1 MGGATHLPHNLQ
13 IGMKRIIYI
22 LLSLFCAITTYAA
35 TYKSVDQIKM
45 VYLEDSTRYVCNPDG
60 ILSEDSVAQMDAMIE
75 YLEDSTSIQ
84 IVVVAVEKI
93 ESGDCFQFATDLG
106 NHYGIGQK
114 KTSNGLVILLST
126 KDRCIQFATG
136 SGLESYLPDA
146 ICKRIQNRYM
156 IDALSQGDYNK
167 AMTAGVRAVCGYL
180 DGSMKAEIEDE
191 EDTDIFMTILGFL
204 GLTGLLTWYTR
215 RKMKKC
221 PNCKKI
227 GLEKKGSTKLAET
240 RTYKRYE
247 DVYVCKYCGQ
257 TVRRPYTIA
266 TGTRSSGGSFG
277 GGFSSGGDSNPGGHF
292 GGGHFGGGGAGSRF

>member
-1 MGGATHLPHNLQ
+1 
-13 IGMKRIIYI
+13 MKRITYI

-35 TYKSVDQIKM
+35 TYKSVNEIKM

-106 NHYGIGQK
+106 NLHGIGQK
-114 KTSNGLVILLST
+114 KKNNGLVILLST

-136 SGLESYLPDA
+136 SGLEGYLPDA

-156 IDALSQGDYNK
+156 NEALSQGLYDK
-167 AMTAGVRAVCGYL
+167 GMTAGVRAVCGYL
-180 DGSMKAEIEDE
+180 DGSMKPEIDDE
-191 EDTDIFMTILGFL
+191 GGDSDIFMNILGFL
-204 GLTGLLTWYTR
+204 GLTGLLSWYIR

-227 GLEKKGSTKLAET
+227 GLEKKSCTLLAET
-240 RTYKRYE
+240 STYKRYE

-257 TVRRPYTIA
+257 TVKRPYTIA
-266 TGTRSSGGSFG
+266 TGTRSSGG
-277 GGFSSGGDSNPGGHF
+277 GFSSGSFGGDISDPGGHF